1 MKIAIV
7 NPITRTPTKH
17 VVPKIGSN
25 RDAMI
30 VKLAREMAALGHKV
44 DLFVSELYKP
54 EVDEDVGVTV
64 IYLKTYFPGFPEI
77 PFMPSLIARLRDK
90 YDVVLTS
97 EAFQWA
103 TLFAVLARLFSFKK
117 RPRIYVWQEL
127 SVHQRMLRSLPSL
140 FFHRIVLPVFGP
152 GIDGFI
158 PRGDR
163 AARFLLEQG
172 VRKEKVLPAISHGVD
187 QTRFGNDLQTGD
199 RTYFLSPSRLT
210 SEKGV
215 STLLEALGRLRDEG
229 VAVKLIIVG
238 DGPEADEFME
248 LATSLGVADQV
259 EFIRHRVDHEVMR
272 DLYNNAI
279 ATVIASRRDFML
291 FSIMESLVC
300 GTPVIV
306 SDAVDISENVAC
318 AGGGIVVP
326 VDDSQSLASAMLE
339 LFRDKALRSKYSEQ
353 AGEVGRGFTND
364 HVAQALLKRLFE
376 PVPQSHQASYSR
388 D

>member
-7 NPITRTPTKH
+7 NPITRTPTHH
-17 VVPKIGSN
+17 VVPKISSN

-30 VKLAREMAALGHKV
+30 VKLAREMAAIGHEV
-44 DLFVSELYKP
+44 DLFVSDLYKP
-54 EVDEDVGVTV
+54 EVDEDVGVTM

-127 SVHQRMLRSLPSL
+127 SVHQRMLRSFPSL

-187 QTRFGNDLQTGD
+187 QARFGNDYQTGD
-199 RTYFLSPSRLT
+199 KAYFLSPSRLT
-210 SEKGV
+210 ADKEV
-215 STLLEALGRLRDEG
+215 PTMLEALGRLRAEG
-229 VAVKLIIVG
+229 VVVKLIIVG
-238 DGPEADEFME
+238 DGPDADEFME
-248 LATSLGVADQV
+248 LAASLGVADQV
-259 EFIRHRVDHEVMR
+259 EFMRHRVDHEVMR

-306 SDAVDISENVAC
+306 SEAVDISENVAR

-326 VDDSQSLASAMLE
+326 LNDSQSLASAMLE
-339 LFRDKALRSKYSEQ
+339 LFRDKALRKKYSEQ
-353 AGEVGRGFTND
+353 AGEAGRGFTND
-364 HVAQALLKRLFE
+364 HVAQALIRRFSE
-376 PVPQSHQASYSR
+376 PVPQSHQTSYSR

>member
-7 NPITRTPTKH
+7 NPITRTPTHH
-17 VVPKIGSN
+17 VVPKISSN

-30 VKLAREMAALGHKV
+30 VKLAREMAALGHEV
-44 DLFVSELYKP
+44 DLFVSDLYKP
-54 EVDEDVGVTV
+54 DVDEDVGIKVV
-64 IYLKTYFPGFPEI
+64 YLKTYFPRFPEI

-103 TLFAVLARLFSFKK
+103 TLFAVLARLFSFNR

-187 QTRFGNDLQTGD
+187 QTRFGNDYQTGD
-199 RTYFLSPSRLT
+199 KTYFLSPSRLT
-210 SEKGV
+210 ADKEV
-215 STLLEALGRLRDEG
+215 PTMLEALGRLRAEG
-229 VAVKLIIVG
+229 VVVKLIIVG
-238 DGPEADEFME
+238 DGPDADEFME
-248 LATSLGVADQV
+248 LAASLGVADQV
-259 EFIRHRVDHEVMR
+259 EFMRHRVDHEVMR

-306 SDAVDISENVAC
+306 SEAVDISENVAR
-318 AGGGIVVP
+318 AGGGMVVP
-326 VDDSQSLASAMLE
+326 LNDSQSLAAAMLE
-339 LFRDKALRSKYSEQ
+339 LFRDKALRKKYSEQ
-353 AGEVGRGFTND
+353 AGEAGRGFTNE
-364 HVAQALLKRLFE
+364 HVAQALIRRFSE
-376 PVPQSHQASYSR
+376 PVPQSHQTSYSR

>member
-1 MKIAIV
+1 MKIAII
-7 NPITRTPTKH
+7 NPITRTPTNH

-30 VKLAREMAALGHKV
+30 VKLTGEMAALGHEV
-44 DLFVSELYKP
+44 DLFVSDLYKP
-54 EVDEDVGVTV
+54 DVDEDVGVTV
-64 IYLKTYFPGFPEI
+64 IYLKTYFARFPEI
-77 PFMPSLIARLRDK
+77 PFMPSLITQLRGK
-90 YDVVLTS
+90 YDVILTS

-103 TLFAVLARLFSFKK
+103 TLFAVVARLFSFHR
-117 RPRIYVWQEL
+117 RPRVYVWQEL
-127 SVHQRMLRSLPSL
+127 SVHQRMLRSFPSL
-140 FFHRIVLPVFGP
+140 FFHRIALPVFGP

-158 PRGDR
+158 PRGER
-163 AARFLLEQG
+163 AARFLLAQG
-172 VRKEKVLPAISHGVD
+172 VRKEKMLPAISHGVD
-187 QTRFGNDLQTGD
+187 QTRFSNDHRSGD
-199 RTYFLSPSRLT
+199 KTYFLSPSRLII
-210 SEKGV
+210 EKGIP
-215 STLLEALGRLRDEG
+215 TLLEALGRLRDEG

-238 DGPEADEFME
+238 DGPDADELMK
-248 LATSLGVADQV
+248 LATSLGVAAQV
-259 EFIRHRVDHEVMR
+259 EFMRQRVDHHVMR

-300 GTPVIV
+300 ATPVIV
-306 SDAVDISENVAC
+306 SEAVDISENIAR

-339 LFRDKALRSKYSEQ
+339 LFRDKTLRSQYSEQ

-364 HVAQALLKRLFE
+364 HVAQALIRRFSE
-376 PVPQSHQASYSR
+376 PVPRSHQTSYSR